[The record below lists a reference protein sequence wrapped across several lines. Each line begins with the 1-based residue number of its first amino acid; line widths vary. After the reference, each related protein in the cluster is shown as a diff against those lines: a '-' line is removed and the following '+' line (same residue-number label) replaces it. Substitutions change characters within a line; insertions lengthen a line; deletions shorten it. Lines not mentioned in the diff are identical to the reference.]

1 MDQSSQHLQHLYTE
15 VPFHALFEKE
25 VSDMNDKEL
34 EAFIL
39 TTRSQRVAPSERKKA
54 KTTASKILSG
64 KKSKTDCTE
73 ELTHLI

>member
-1 MDQSSQHLQHLYTE
+1 MDQTSQHLQHLYTE
-15 VPFHALFEKE
+15 VPFHALLDKD

-39 TTRSQRVAPSERKKA
+39 TTRAQRVAPSERKKA
-54 KTTASKILSG
+54 KTTAAKVLSG
-64 KKSKTDCTE
+64 KKSRATCTD